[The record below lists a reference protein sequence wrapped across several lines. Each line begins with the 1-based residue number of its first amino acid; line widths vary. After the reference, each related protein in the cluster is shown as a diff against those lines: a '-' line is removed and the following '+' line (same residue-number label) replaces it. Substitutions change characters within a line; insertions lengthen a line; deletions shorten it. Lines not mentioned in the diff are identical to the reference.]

1 MVFIVWVRSWESWKL
16 SKRCLY
22 LKFCLLS
29 VWLRPCITLIQ
40 WVKLRNLTVNCVS
53 CEYLTR
59 LTRQCLTCKSLQ
71 AHIHIVK
78 VWFPHKQHRQ
88 WLLIGHHYEVLSPEA
103 NTQQSCNFA
112 TAREV
117 STLFTRDNFV
127 RAQNTLNIFSFAK
140 LWFTLLSYG
149 LLCYLNLIVR
159 PCPLGPLV

>member
-1 MVFIVWVRSWESWKL
+1 MRVVKVIQKVLVFEVLFIIGMTKTLYSINPV
-16 SKRCLY
+16 SKIAQ
-22 LKFCLLS
+22 FNS
-29 VWLRPCITLIQ
+29 
-40 WVKLRNLTVNCVS
+40 CVS